1 VIVFH
6 KRCFMFR
13 IMLYAGLALL
23 LFVLLY
29 DIYKTGS
36 YKRPKQIVLAI
47 AGVVLL
53 LVILYT
59 CQSDN

>member
-1 VIVFH
+1 
-6 KRCFMFR
+6 MFR
-13 IMLYAGLALL
+13 IILYVSLALL

-36 YKRPKQIVLAI
+36 YKRPKQVVLAI